1 MTRMPAYGL
10 DGPWRDRT
18 GFAQT
23 MEAITGM
30 AWVTGWPD
38 GPPRA
43 APRRV
48 RPARRDARGVRDD
61 ARAARPRVA
70 RATGGSSR

>member
-1 MTRMPAYGL
+1 MPAYGL

-38 GPPRA
+38 GPPVLPRGACDPLA
-43 APRRV
+43 ALHAV
-48 RPARRDARGVRDD
+48 FATMLAL
-61 ARAARPRVA
+61 ARPRDDP
-70 RATGGSSR
+70 ATGASSR